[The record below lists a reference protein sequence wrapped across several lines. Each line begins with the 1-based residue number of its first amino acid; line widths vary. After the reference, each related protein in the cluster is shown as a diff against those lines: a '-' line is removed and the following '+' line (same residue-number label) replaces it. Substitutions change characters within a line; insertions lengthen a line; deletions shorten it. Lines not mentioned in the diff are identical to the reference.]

1 MSESE
6 QDDGKGHVEQDR
18 IKYYFY
24 VQTTP
29 LSRMIAVSKAV
40 AKLKKQEKNDV
51 RHGVKHCAKGHKGS

>member
-1 MSESE
+1 MLEPE
-6 QDDGKGHVEQDR
+6 QDGEQEHVEQDR

-40 AKLKKQEKNDV
+40 AESKKQEKNDV
-51 RHGVKHCAKGHKGS
+51 RQGCGRRAKSY